1 MKFITMVLVLTSCL
15 LPACSK
21 ANPPFE
27 FQGEFEVFRNDGQQV
42 SYAVIL
48 YANGAAISSQRSA
61 GVSDVPCRW
70 SEEDGVIRLTEWD
83 VSSLVSAFPDVI
95 YEYESEMFLHRRMQE
110 GSEVLVPAAAIEAFD
125 AGNFA
130 QCMIYW
136 KAGPD
141 AVVGYKT
148 FWLKDE
154 PGVRFVGK
162 RFDQESTDRVDLNQ

>member
-1 MKFITMVLVLTSCL
+1 MKFIAMVLVLTSCL

-21 ANPPFE
+21 ANPPLA

-42 SYAVIL
+42 SYSVTL
-48 YANGAAISSQRSA
+48 FANGAAFSSQRSA

-70 SEEDGVIRLTEWD
+70 SEDDGVIQLTDWD
-83 VSSLVSAFPDVI
+83 VSSLVSAFPGVI
-95 YEYESEMFLHRRMQE
+95 HESESEAFFHRRMKE
-110 GSEVLVPAAAIEAFD
+110 GSEVLVPATAIEAFD
-125 AGNFA
+125 AGDFA

-162 RFDQESTDRVDLNQ
+162 RFDQESTD